1 MSSLKKKIVGNS
13 IAVAFQKGVRVLEQL
28 ILIPFFITAWGKD
41 YYGEWLTL
49 TIVPNI
55 FVLSD
60 LGFGT
65 AAANYFVLKYA
76 GGEKQEAADI
86 SKSGFRI
93 ISIVV
98 ICGLLISTGLMIGL
112 AEFNVLDKSIIDKN
126 DAIWAVSILI
136 LARLLA
142 FYVQLFE
149 AYYRAARRASLSIN
163 LVSIQSF
170 FNILA
175 GFVVLFAGYGIIAYS
190 ISQLIV
196 TVVFLIGY
204 GVYSKTLIN
213 FSKEGI
219 VGRVKKED
227 IKAITSKG
235 LGYLMSPIWQAIFFQ
250 GTTFV
255 VRVVLGPGAVTV
267 FNTIRTLT
275 RSVNQLIN
283 MLDTI
288 IFPEM
293 QYEIGLKNINKA
305 AMLYRISMIVA
316 ICIAFAGVAFLMLFG
331 LWFYGKWTNNQLEVS
346 STVWNLLVV
355 GILFNAMWW
364 LGGVVYRAFNQPFK
378 YTMAGVVCAVI
389 SVAASYVLASLYG
402 MVGIAIG
409 CLLLEVLMAAYVL
422 PNSLKL
428 LNTSM
433 SDFYL
438 QGKND
443 VAQLVAVVNKKFRKK

>member
-1 MSSLKKKIVGNS
+1 
-13 IAVAFQKGVRVLEQL
+13 
-28 ILIPFFITAWGKD
+28 
-41 YYGEWLTL
+41 
-49 TIVPNI
+49 
-55 FVLSD
+55 
-60 LGFGT
+60 
-65 AAANYFVLKYA
+65 
-76 GGEKQEAADI
+76 
-86 SKSGFRI
+86 
-93 ISIVV
+93 
-98 ICGLLISTGLMIGL
+98 
-112 AEFNVLDKSIIDKN
+112 
-126 DAIWAVSILI
+126 
-136 LARLLA
+136 
-142 FYVQLFE
+142 
-149 AYYRAARRASLSIN
+149 
-163 LVSIQSF
+163 
-170 FNILA
+170 
-175 GFVVLFAGYGIIAYS
+175 
-190 ISQLIV
+190 
-196 TVVFLIGY
+196 
-204 GVYSKTLIN
+204 
-213 FSKEGI
+213 
-219 VGRVKKED
+219 
-227 IKAITSKG
+227 
-235 LGYLMSPIWQAIFFQ
+235 
-250 GTTFV
+250 
-255 VRVVLGPGAVTV
+255 
-267 FNTIRTLT
+267 
-275 RSVNQLIN
+275 

-378 YTMAGVVCAVI
+378 YIDAGVVCAVI

-443 VAQLVAVVNKKFRKK
+443 VCPVSSGCK

>member
-1 MSSLKKKIVGNS
+1 
-13 IAVAFQKGVRVLEQL
+13 
-28 ILIPFFITAWGKD
+28 
-41 YYGEWLTL
+41 
-49 TIVPNI
+49 VPNI

-65 AAANYFVLKYA
+65 VAVKLFCFKICRRR
-76 GGEKQEAADI
+76 KQEAADI

-175 GFVVLFAGYGIIAYS
+175 GFAVLFAGYGIIAYS
-190 ISQLIV
+190 ISQLIA

-219 VGRVKKED
+219 VGRVKKK
-227 IKAITSKG
+227 ILKQLLVRG
-235 LGYLMSPIWQAIFFQ
+235 LVIFMSPIWQAIFS
-250 GTTFV
+250 
-255 VRVVLGPGAVTV
+255 RVPHL
-267 FNTIRTLT
+267 
-275 RSVNQLIN
+275 S
-283 MLDTI
+283 
-288 IFPEM
+288 
-293 QYEIGLKNINKA
+293 
-305 AMLYRISMIVA
+305 
-316 ICIAFAGVAFLMLFG
+316 FALSWG
-331 LWFYGKWTNNQLEVS
+331 QE
-346 STVWNLLVV
+346 
-355 GILFNAMWW
+355 
-364 LGGVVYRAFNQPFK
+364 R
-378 YTMAGVVCAVI
+378 
-389 SVAASYVLASLYG
+389 
-402 MVGIAIG
+402 
-409 CLLLEVLMAAYVL
+409 
-422 PNSLKL
+422 
-428 LNTSM
+428 
-433 SDFYL
+433 
-438 QGKND
+438 
-443 VAQLVAVVNKKFRKK
+443 